1 MVLRDSMRQHQNM
14 NNLQQTMIA
23 VVTESVAAVM
33 APTMN
38 DNNLYHRTSVPAN
51 ASTSPADSST
61 HGANNHTEYSYD
73 ISAAGLLY
81 WSGDGG
87 GGGVNGVAELGSD
100 NSIARDSSSEIIID
114 SLSNSFKYLNA
125 SAYAHDPNDTDFYMH
140 CMDRDPVTNLSYFN
154 LTCETQIEY
163 VLPLYGYIMPF
174 LLVLTVLSNSLIVL
188 ILSKKNMS
196 TPTNFVLMGMAIFD
210 MLTVIFPAPGLI
222 YMYTFGNHY
231 KPLHPTSLCRAYIIF
246 VDILPAICHTASI
259 WLTLALAV
267 QRYIYVCHAPMARTW
282 CTIPRVKRCTLYIAI
297 AAFLHQSTRM
307 IDRSY
312 EPLTIEWN
320 GEMVEVCHLETADWV
335 HELIGEDLYF
345 STFYLF
351 RVFFVNL
358 LPCVMLVTLNILLF
372 SAMRKA
378 QERRK
383 LLFSENRKKECKKL
397 RESNCTTLML
407 IVVVSVFL
415 AVEIPI
421 AVVTVMHIVS
431 SLAYQF
437 LDYSIANVFVT
448 ATNFALVVSYPINFG
463 IYCGMSRQFRET
475 FKSIFL
481 GRMVGKKDNSSR
493 YSIVNGPR
501 TCTNTNETVL

>member
-1 MVLRDSMRQHQNM
+1 
-14 NNLQQTMIA
+14 
-23 VVTESVAAVM
+23 M
-33 APTMN
+33 APTIM
-38 DNNLYHRTSVPAN
+38 DN
-51 ASTSPADSST
+51 TSPTNTNNSPLYRNGLSPTNATSHPHNT
-61 HGANNHTEYSYD
+61 NHTPLNLYD
-73 ISAAGLLY
+73 ISAAGLMY

-87 GGGVNGVAELGSD
+87 GRSSDGSEASQLNPD
-100 NSIARDSSSEIIID
+100 NSIIRDGSSEVIIN
-114 SLSNSFKYLNA
+114 SVSNSLEYFNSSYYPHLV
-125 SAYAHDPNDTDFYMH
+125 NDSDFYLP
-140 CMDRDPVTNLSYFN
+140 CMDRDLVSNQSYFN

-174 LLVLTVLSNSLIVL
+174 LLVLTVVFNSLIVL

-196 TPTNFVLMGMAIFD
+196 TPTNFVLMGMAICD
-210 MLTVIFPAPGLI
+210 MLTVIFPAPALI

-231 KPLHPTSLCRAYIIF
+231 KPLHPISLCRAYIIF
-246 VDILPAICHTASI
+246 VDVLPAICHTASI

-307 IDRSY
+307 IDRTF
-312 EPLTIEWN
+312 ETLTIEWN
-320 GEMVEVCHLETADWV
+320 GEMVEVCHIETAPWV
-335 HELIGEDLYF
+335 QEVIGEDLYF
-345 STFYLF
+345 SMFFIF

-372 SAMRKA
+372 TAMRKA

-383 LLFSENRKKECKKL
+383 LLVSENRKKECKKL

-475 FKSIFL
+475 FKTIFL
-481 GRMVGKKDNSSR
+481 GRMMGKKENSSR